1 MNHSAHSQNLHTLS
15 YRSQFNCNKGR
26 NSNGRLTQACYASYF
41 GSRSRSRSRAK
52 ILGGRAKNLSKFYNN
67 EDDMLARSTVETW
80 VIKAEK
86 DSQDCCPKCG
96 GQCSLFL

>member
-1 MNHSAHSQNLHTLS
+1 M
-15 YRSQFNCNKGR
+15 
-26 NSNGRLTQACYASYF
+26 TQACYASYF